1 MSKKRRKRKRR
12 PPAPEPAGGGEPAR
26 TAVRARPPRAPRGR
40 PADTRPPA
48 PWGSFPL
55 VELAVLVG
63 IVLAVVGLVIGG
75 DRGPVF
81 IVAGLAMGSVGGLE
95 LSIREH
101 FSGYRSHSALLAG
114 VPALVV
120 LGLLFYVGPTSLPPL
135 ARVGIGAAVFGA
147 GFYLLSA
154 GFRRRT
160 GVAFKLR

>member
-1 MSKKRRKRKRR
+1 MSKTRRKRKRR
-12 PPAPEPAGGGEPAR
+12 APAPNPAGAEPGR
-26 TAVRARPPRAPRGR
+26 TAVKAVAPRTPRGR
-40 PADTRPPA
+40 PADARPPA

-55 VELAVLVG
+55 VELAVLLG
-63 IVLAVVGLVIGG
+63 IVLAVIGLVIGG

-114 VPALVV
+114 VPALIV
-120 LGLLFYVGPTSLPPL
+120 LGVLFYLGPDSLPPL